1 MFLFIN
7 KTYIYWSC
15 TLLYICSSLKDICT
29 LPQSF
34 IFLFFQ
40 TDDEPKSGISL
51 LLHIPTPGRQR
62 KWPVLFFLWR
72 KNSIYQGLFLH
83 NINKACMPW
92 GFVTVWDFIPN
103 LEKDSA
109 SNKTLF
115 MEDPKTSI
123 KQACVLWWLITPS
136 GSADPNGKHP
146 QETLTIN
153 TCPESY
159 NMLVW
164 DMLKTHVCMD
174 FIIINKDKAIFQ
186 YTVRSINIGTS
197 TQF

>member
-92 GFVTVWDFIPN
+92 GFVTVRLYTKFGERQREQQN
-103 LEKDSA
+103 TFHGGSKD
-109 SNKTLF
+109 
-115 MEDPKTSI
+115 EHKTSLCFMVTNNTI
-123 KQACVLWWLITPS
+123 RIRR
-136 GSADPNGKHP
+136 P
-146 QETLTIN
+146 QWE
-153 TCPESY
+153 
-159 NMLVW
+159 
-164 DMLKTHVCMD
+164 
-174 FIIINKDKAIFQ
+174 
-186 YTVRSINIGTS
+186 TS
-197 TQF
+197 TGNAYYKYMPWEL